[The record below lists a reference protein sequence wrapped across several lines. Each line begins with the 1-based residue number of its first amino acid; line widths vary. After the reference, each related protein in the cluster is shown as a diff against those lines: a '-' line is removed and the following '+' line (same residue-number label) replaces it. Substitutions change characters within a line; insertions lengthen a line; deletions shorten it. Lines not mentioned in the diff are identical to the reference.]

1 MRLPLDQNFPEP
13 ILERLEPWM
22 GDVQLVPLRT
32 IDHRLTTLEDR
43 ELLIAL
49 KQFGYVT
56 HAVALAVARG
66 RLARREVMERFGV
79 CSSMLDWRLN
89 MTGAFKRAQSERRRR
104 VG

>member
-49 KQFGYVT
+49 KQ
-56 HAVALAVARG
+56 
-66 RLARREVMERFGV
+66 
-79 CSSMLDWRLN
+79 WRVV
-89 MTGAFKRAQSERRRR
+89 GSRVEKRWNGSGCVPRC
-104 VG
+104 